1 MRKCEKDFDR
11 QVFSF
16 LFCLLDALPLSKF
29 NWAIQKVD
37 LNQYVDN
44 RGVMAEH
51 TNCIVQLSLRDISS
65 EVYGLATIVVVEC
78 QSETKFH
85 LEIRGS
91 VKATP
96 YRFLGLQ

>member
-16 LFCLLDALPLSKF
+16 LFCLLDALPLSKL
-29 NWAIQKVD
+29 NWAIRQAT

-44 RGVMAEH
+44 RGVIGEH

-65 EVYGLATIVVVEC
+65 EVNGLATIVVVTS
-78 QSETKFH
+78 QSDTKRH
-85 LEIRGS
+85 LEVRGG